1 MGDTTAEKRLELIR
15 NIREANQKNRMT
27 LRGREHILYGNGYD
41 AAPAQEGEERT
52 APSAHSSTLILRTI
66 IAAILLSLFI
76 IMDYLKAEWLPIDM
90 EELSDCLQKNYTVN
104 IIDFMNNITDT
115 LSSGNDAEAE

>member
-1 MGDTTAEKRLELIR
+1 MSDITAEKRLELIR
-15 NIREANQKNRMT
+15 NIREANHKNRMT

-41 AAPAQEGEERT
+41 ETPAQEGEERT
-52 APSAHSSTLILRTI
+52 TPPAHSSTLILRTI

-90 EELSDCLQKNYTVN
+90 EQLSDCLQKNYAVN
-104 IIDFMNNITDT
+104 IIDFMDNITDT
-115 LSSGNDAEAE
+115 LSSEKTAETE